1 MSKQKTFDQLMN
13 EEIKF
18 RKYQKQKSLYYT
30 TQSLMGIDWWTWA
43 WICGSRGRGKS
54 YAVLDTLL
62 SYKKRYGYDNVK
74 CYYFRI
80 SDLSIK
86 KMLEN
91 KARKA
96 IDPLLIRKYDLDI
109 TTKANTI
116 YDHNK
121 QLIDFYALVSAAKQG
136 KGIAEYDP
144 EFLNNRP
151 IDPKTGKPIKRFIF
165 IVIDEFM
172 MAEGVEKKSVGNP
185 VDQFKIYIENILRD
199 QERMDYPAVRI
210 FGCANAV
217 SECSDFLAQLAGF
230 IPEQP
235 GRYKLKRKHMIVD
248 NVPNS
253 QAYIDKRKK
262 SYGADI
268 MDYEEDSNYTN
279 IIKRDL
285 ETLIPKS
292 QRLVK
297 PTAIIK
303 FNKDPKHWFTLW
315 DGNIIRK
322 YNKQTCNNVIA
333 MKRYLDTMF
342 DQDLAKSVIE
352 RYDARAFMYAD
363 LISQAT
369 FAAELKQ
376 IKK

>member
-1 MSKQKTFDQLMN
+1 
-13 EEIKF
+13 
-18 RKYQKQKSLYYT
+18 
-30 TQSLMGIDWWTWA
+30 
-43 WICGSRGRGKS
+43 
-54 YAVLDTLL
+54 
-62 SYKKRYGYDNVK
+62 
-74 CYYFRI
+74 
-80 SDLSIK
+80 
-86 KMLEN
+86 
-91 KARKA
+91 
-96 IDPLLIRKYDLDI
+96 
-109 TTKANTI
+109 
-116 YDHNK
+116 
-121 QLIDFYALVSAAKQG
+121 
-136 KGIAEYDP
+136 
-144 EFLNNRP
+144 
-151 IDPKTGKPIKRFIF
+151 
-165 IVIDEFM
+165 
-172 MAEGVEKKSVGNP
+172 
-185 VDQFKIYIENILRD
+185 
-199 QERMDYPAVRI
+199 
-210 FGCANAV
+210 
-217 SECSDFLAQLAGF
+217 
-230 IPEQP
+230 
-235 GRYKLKRKHMIVD
+235 MIVD

-285 ETLIPKS
+285 ETLMPKS

-303 FNKDPKHWFTLW
+303 FSKDSNHWFTLW

-352 RYDARAFMYAD
+352 RYDARAFRYAD

-369 FAAELKQ
+369 FAAELKA